1 MSPMGGDEV
10 SPKGGDK
17 VSPEDGKP
25 RRLGVIEAFT
35 AVINSCPS
43 GSVRAATDAA
53 LETIKREGADA
64 MPMQA
69 YLVLTAMQGWR
80 GNKATQVR
88 ESLEAFLAGQQDD

>member
-1 MSPMGGDEV
+1 MSP
-10 SPKGGDK
+10 
-17 VSPEDGKP
+17 DGAKL

-43 GSVRAATDAA
+43 GSVRAVTENA
-53 LETIKREGADA
+53 LETIKRDGAEA

-80 GNKATQVR
+80 GDKSTQVR
-88 ESLEAFLAGQQDD
+88 ESLEAFLAGQRHD